1 MTDILVI
8 SQADKQTHLQA
19 KKVGL
24 TLIEAEQTPAGQ
36 ALSGQA
42 LSGQA
47 LPAYDKALF
56 VAAGMQ
62 IPWHLVEYGLH
73 FIERWDAA
81 APLWRYGILAK
92 DVGSEGERKATEQIV
107 RDLRVPLYACELLF
121 VKGSEAGRQ
130 LVATWEEERARPFGV
145 PQGKGSEPRLAFL
158 RALYRV
164 KPIFCALPRSWMG
177 KSFSWRASVWQPPRG
192 QSALRPR
199 GRSLA
204 AAAAGVP
211 QDKQLVRVQ
220 IAPGVYVRCYPGHE
234 QEVVDRLGRGK
245 RRK

>member
-19 KKVGL
+19 KKAGL
-24 TLIEAEQTPAGQ
+24 TVIEAEQTPA
-36 ALSGQA
+36 
-42 LSGQA
+42 GQA

-56 VAAGMQ
+56 VAAGTQ

-73 FIERWDAA
+73 VIERWDAA

-177 KSFSWRASVWQPPRG
+177 ESFSWRASVWQPPRV
-192 QSALRPR
+192 QSTLRPE
-199 GRSLA
+199 GRSF
-204 AAAAGVP
+204 GVP
-211 QDKQLVRVQ
+211 QDKPCQGDQLVRVQ

-234 QEVVDRLGRGK
+234 QEIANRLGRGK

>member
-19 KKVGL
+19 KKAGL
-24 TLIEAEQTPAGQ
+24 TVIEAEQTPVEQTPVGQ
-36 ALSGQA
+36 T
-42 LSGQA
+42 

-92 DVGSEGERKATEQIV
+92 DIGSEGERKATEQIV

-121 VKGSEAGRQ
+121 VRGSEAGRQ
-130 LVATWEEERARPFGV
+130 LVAAWEEERARPFGV

-164 KPIFCALPRSWMG
+164 KPIFCALPRSWIG
-177 KSFSWRASVWQPPRG
+177 ESFSRRASVWQPPRA
-192 QSALRPR
+192 QTAFRP
-199 GRSLA
+199 GGGSF
-204 AAAAGVP
+204 GVP
-211 QDKQLVRVQ
+211 QDEPFGRPQGEQLVRVQ
-220 IAPGVYVRCYPGHE
+220 IVPGVYVRCYPGHE

>member
-19 KKVGL
+19 KKAGL
-24 TLIEAEQTPAGQ
+24 SVVETEEGVLRST
-36 ALSGQA
+36 SGRH
-42 LSGQA
+42 LE
-47 LPAYDKALF
+47 YDRALF
-56 VAAGMQ
+56 AGPGVH
-62 IPWHLVEYGLH
+62 IPWHLVAYGLH
-73 FIERWDAA
+73 FVERWDAA
-81 APLWRYGILAK
+81 APLWRYGILAQ

-130 LVATWEEERARPFGV
+130 LVATWEEERARTFGV

-164 KPIFCALPRSWMG
+164 KPIFCALPRSWMDE
-177 KSFSWRASVWQPPRG
+177 SFSWRASVWQPPRV
-192 QSALRPR
+192 QSTLRPG
-199 GRSLA
+199 GRSF
-204 AAAAGVP
+204 GVP

>member
-19 KKVGL
+19 KKAGL
-24 TLIEAEQTPAGQ
+24 TVIEAEETPAEQTPAEQTPG
-36 ALSGQA
+36 GQA

-130 LVATWEEERARPFGV
+130 LVATWEEERARSFGV
-145 PQGKGSEPRLAFL
+145 PQGKSSEPRLAFL

-177 KSFSWRASVWQPPRG
+177 ESFSWRASVWQPPRG
-192 QSALRPR
+192 
-199 GRSLA
+199 RSF
-204 AAAAGVP
+204 GVP

>member
-36 ALSGQA
+36 AL
-42 LSGQA
+42 
-47 LPAYDKALF
+47 PAYDKALF
-56 VAAGMQ
+56 VAAGVQ

-73 FIERWDAA
+73 VIERWDAA

-130 LVATWEEERARPFGV
+130 LVAVWEEERARSFGV
-145 PQGKGSEPRLAFL
+145 PQD
-158 RALYRV
+158 
-164 KPIFCALPRSWMG
+164 KPCQGMPCQG
-177 KSFSWRASVWQPPRG
+177 
-192 QSALRPR
+192 
-199 GRSLA
+199 
-204 AAAAGVP
+204 
-211 QDKQLVRVQ
+211 KQLVRVQ

-234 QEVVDRLGRGK
+234 QEIVDRLGRGK

>member
-24 TLIEAEQTPAGQ
+24 TVIEAEQTPA
-36 ALSGQA
+36 
-42 LSGQA
+42 GQA

-130 LVATWEEERARPFGV
+130 LVAMWEEERARSFGVPQDKPFGV

-177 KSFSWRASVWQPPRG
+177 ESFSWRASVWQPPRG
-192 QSALRPR
+192 
-199 GRSLA
+199 RSF
-204 AAAAGVP
+204 GVP